1 MVRQVYLAV
10 RLAVAKILDDEK
22 MPLLL
27 DDVVDASD
35 ERQLT
40 GVFKAISTVDT
51 EQVILLTSDSEL
63 MKKLE
68 DMRITCNVV
77 TL

>member
-1 MVRQVYLAV
+1 
-10 RLAVAKILDDEK
+10 

>member
-1 MVRQVYLAV
+1 
-10 RLAVAKILDDEK
+10 

-27 DDVVDASD
+27 DDVVDVSD